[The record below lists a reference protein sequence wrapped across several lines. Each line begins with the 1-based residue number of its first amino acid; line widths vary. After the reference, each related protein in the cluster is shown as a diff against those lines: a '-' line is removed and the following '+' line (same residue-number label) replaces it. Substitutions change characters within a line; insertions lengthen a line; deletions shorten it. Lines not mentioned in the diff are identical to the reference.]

1 MCIRYRNKLFR
12 LYKKRPSMTEE
23 EFRIIVTDIKNEGVL
38 NQNEHDIIQNTIR
51 YDELPVSAVMTKA
64 ENITAVDLSRPLTEI
79 KGMFE
84 ESNYSRVPVVDKS
97 LDSVL
102 GIMYRAEFYEML
114 LNGKTDIKEILKPA
128 FYTSPDEKISL
139 LFKTLQK
146 SQQHLAIAV
155 KDGKTVGLIS
165 LEDIL
170 EELVGEMNDKYDTET
185 VAATVA

>member
-1 MCIRYRNKLFR
+1 
-12 LYKKRPSMTEE
+12 MTEE

-51 YDELPVSAVMTKA
+51 YDELPVVRRHDKGQ

-97 LDSVL
+97 IDSVL

-114 LNGKTDIKEILKPA
+114 LNGKSDIKEILKPA

-185 VAATVA
+185 VAAAVA